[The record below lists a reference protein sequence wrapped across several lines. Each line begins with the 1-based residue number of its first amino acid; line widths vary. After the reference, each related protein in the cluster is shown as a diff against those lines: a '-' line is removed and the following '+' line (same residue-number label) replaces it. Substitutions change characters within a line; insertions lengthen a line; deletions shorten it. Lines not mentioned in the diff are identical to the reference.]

1 MQTDKIVS
9 NNKNLKNTL
18 HTNSRTFQSPKQK
31 ANRKSTQNHLARY
44 AERSCEKSARLPK
57 TAEDKHA
64 NKRRNNEKNR
74 HAEGGRNEKKCDR
87 GGKAEKEPL

>member
-1 MQTDKIVS
+1 MKIKKAS
-9 NNKNLKNTL
+9 KQATKNPQ
-18 HTNSRTFQSPKQK
+18 TFQSTQQK
-31 ANRKSTQNHLARY
+31 ANRKNPQHHLARY

-57 TAEDKHA
+57 TAKDKHA

-74 HAEGGRNEKKCDR
+74 HAERGRNEKKCDR